1 MSGISQVS
9 RRPILCLCPG
19 PRPRPDRRT
28 LATTVSS
35 MLPLLTGQQRLQR
48 NVYIEAT
55 AGLKHLLSTL
65 QERCCHRH
73 MQDSLPAG
81 WLAFTGWESNPLDRD
96 ERFPS
101 STSSSPFP
109 EFILTLPVSNLGMS
123 AVSLPIA
130 WRGLNA
136 GSCTPLPRLVCP
148 QPRLSGRQLR
158 ECRFYQAGRL
168 DRPRRPPSVQSP
180 FAQLGCYLRW
190 GDVIRLLRGH
200 YSSVVARTG
209 SCAAPVGLSPPSAF
223 GLVWRVLAGCNQSLL
238 PTAASRRYLQQS
250 VLGCWIPY
258 PGGTPCARACFFHGV
273 IGLPQR
279 KSGSASRSYPA

>member
-1 MSGISQVS
+1 
-9 RRPILCLCPG
+9 
-19 PRPRPDRRT
+19 
-28 LATTVSS
+28 
-35 MLPLLTGQQRLQR
+35 
-48 NVYIEAT
+48 
-55 AGLKHLLSTL
+55 
-65 QERCCHRH
+65 
-73 MQDSLPAG
+73 
-81 WLAFTGWESNPLDRD
+81 
-96 ERFPS
+96 
-101 STSSSPFP
+101 
-109 EFILTLPVSNLGMS
+109 MS
-123 AVSLPIA
+123 AVCLPMA

-200 YSSVVARTG
+200 YSSVFARTG

-223 GLVWRVLAGCNQSLL
+223 GLVWRVLAGCYQSLL
-238 PTAASRRYLQQS
+238 PTAASRRYLHQS

-258 PGGTPCARACFFHGV
+258 PGGTPCARACFFHGA

-279 KSGSASRSYPA
+279 KKWVGFPQLSCLKRLHAGGFSRLQIFRYVPASKFARPPDRPYRCECSRRAAGAFTSEQNAVRYLPAHRIC

>member
-1 MSGISQVS
+1 M
-9 RRPILCLCPG
+9 
-19 PRPRPDRRT
+19 
-28 LATTVSS
+28 
-35 MLPLLTGQQRLQR
+35 
-48 NVYIEAT
+48 
-55 AGLKHLLSTL
+55 
-65 QERCCHRH
+65 
-73 MQDSLPAG
+73 
-81 WLAFTGWESNPLDRD
+81 
-96 ERFPS
+96 
-101 STSSSPFP
+101 
-109 EFILTLPVSNLGMS
+109 
-123 AVSLPIA
+123 
-130 WRGLNA
+130 
-136 GSCTPLPRLVCP
+136 
-148 QPRLSGRQLR
+148 R

-200 YSSVVARTG
+200 YSSVVAHTG

-258 PGGTPCARACFFHGV
+258 PGGTPCARACFFHGA

-279 KSGSASRSYPA
+279 KMGRLPAAIPLETTSCGGGFSRLQIFRYVPASKFARPPDRPLYVADRLANEHILLSSEENGELLASLWRKSPCGRLGPVF

>member
-1 MSGISQVS
+1 
-9 RRPILCLCPG
+9 
-19 PRPRPDRRT
+19 
-28 LATTVSS
+28 
-35 MLPLLTGQQRLQR
+35 
-48 NVYIEAT
+48 
-55 AGLKHLLSTL
+55 
-65 QERCCHRH
+65 
-73 MQDSLPAG
+73 
-81 WLAFTGWESNPLDRD
+81 
-96 ERFPS
+96 
-101 STSSSPFP
+101 
-109 EFILTLPVSNLGMS
+109 MS

-136 GSCTPLPRLVCP
+136 GSCTPMTRLVCP
-148 QPRLSGRQLR
+148 QPRLESCQLR

-200 YSSVVARTG
+200 YSSVVAHTG

-273 IGLPQR
+273 IGLPQWKMGR
-279 KSGSASRSYPA
+279 LPAVIPLETTSCEGGFSRLQIFRYVPASKFARPPDRPYRCEYSRRAAGAFTSEQNAVRCLPAHRIC

>member
-1 MSGISQVS
+1 M
-9 RRPILCLCPG
+9 
-19 PRPRPDRRT
+19 
-28 LATTVSS
+28 
-35 MLPLLTGQQRLQR
+35 
-48 NVYIEAT
+48 Y
-55 AGLKHLLSTL
+55 
-65 QERCCHRH
+65 
-73 MQDSLPAG
+73 
-81 WLAFTGWESNPLDRD
+81 
-96 ERFPS
+96 
-101 STSSSPFP
+101 
-109 EFILTLPVSNLGMS
+109 

-136 GSCTPLPRLVCP
+136 GSYTPLPRLVYP
-148 QPRLSGRQLR
+148 QPRLASCHLR

-273 IGLPQR
+273 IGLPQWKMGR
-279 KSGSASRSYPA
+279 LPAVIPLETTSCEGGFSRVQIFRYVPASKFARPPDRPYRCEYSRRAAGAFTSEQNAVRCLPAHRIC

>member
-1 MSGISQVS
+1 M
-9 RRPILCLCPG
+9 
-19 PRPRPDRRT
+19 T
-28 LATTVSS
+28 
-35 MLPLLTGQQRLQR
+35 
-48 NVYIEAT
+48 
-55 AGLKHLLSTL
+55 
-65 QERCCHRH
+65 
-73 MQDSLPAG
+73 
-81 WLAFTGWESNPLDRD
+81 
-96 ERFPS
+96 
-101 STSSSPFP
+101 
-109 EFILTLPVSNLGMS
+109 
-123 AVSLPIA
+123 

-136 GSCTPLPRLVCP
+136 GSYAPLPRLVCP
-148 QPRLSGRQLR
+148 QPRLSSRHLR

-250 VLGCWIPY
+250 VLGCWIPF
-258 PGGTPCARACFFHGV
+258 PGGTPCALTCFFHGV
-273 IGLPQR
+273 IGLPHEKMGRLPAAIPLETTSCEGGFRGCRYFVMFRPPSLLAPQIVPTAANTPAGQPGLLR
-279 KSGSASRSYPA
+279 PSRTRFVASPRIGYANRPKTGNWRCGDLHPARLRPCRLLLSSIPLSVGSETGARVGGWRGTSRFHPPP